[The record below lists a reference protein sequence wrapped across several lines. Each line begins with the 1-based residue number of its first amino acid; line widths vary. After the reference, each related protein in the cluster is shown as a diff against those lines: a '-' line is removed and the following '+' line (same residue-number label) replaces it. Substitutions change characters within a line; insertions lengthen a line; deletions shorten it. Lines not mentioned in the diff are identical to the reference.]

1 MIRQI
6 QMIVILFIAF
16 SCTEAQKTK
25 SILLNATSF
34 YDSLN
39 NKKEIMLIDVR
50 TPGEFNKG
58 HIDKAVNIDWYAK
71 DFSKQFETF
80 SKSKPIYL
88 YCLSGSRSSE
98 AASKLSK
105 AGYTVYDLDGG
116 IIQWRAAK
124 LPVTDNTVALTGNL
138 SLEEYK
144 KLVSGETPVLVDF
157 YGEWCVP
164 CRKMK
169 PYIDELALNYKSK
182 LKVVRISFDDNKE
195 LCDQLNINALPYLL
209 YYKNGLPDW
218 ESKGLLS
225 KEELF
230 NKLNLN

>member
-6 QMIVILFIAF
+6 WVIAILLASF

-34 YDSLN
+34 QDSLN

-50 TPGEFNKG
+50 NPGEFNKG
-58 HIDKAVNIDWYAK
+58 HIQNAININWHEK
-71 DFSKQFETF
+71 DFSKQFDTI

-116 IIQWRAAK
+116 IIQWRGAK
-124 LPVTDNTVALTGNL
+124 FPVTDNTIALTGTL
-138 SLEEYK
+138 SLDEYK
-144 KLVSGETPVLVDF
+144 KLVSGESPVLVDF

-209 YYKNGLPDW
+209 HYKNGEPVW
-218 ESKGLLS
+218 ESKGLIS
-225 KEELF
+225 KEDLF
-230 NKLNLN
+230 YKLNLN